1 MNIDN
6 GSENFEGLM
15 TDYLRKHVSGYTPS
29 GYLNKDFPELGE
41 INSGTAKGIEKTM
54 TVFCAMVH
62 VLQHSN
68 EEVCSSV
75 NSYIEQMSEDLVEH
89 ENDNDLSKN
98 MATSAHSFLESL
110 LNN

>member
-6 GSENFEGLM
+6 GSENFEALM
-15 TDYLRKHVSGYTPS
+15 TDYLCKHVSGYTPS

-41 INSGTAKGIEKTM
+41 INSGTAEGIEKTM

-62 VLQHSN
+62 VLQYS
-68 EEVCSSV
+68 ESGVCSSV
-75 NSYIEQMSEDLVEH
+75 DNYTEHMAQDLVEN
-89 ENDNDLSKN
+89 EDDPDLSKN
-98 MATSAHSFLESL
+98 MATSAQSFLESL